1 MTGTPW
7 ALAYDS
13 MCAPTPESSASTTS
27 TVAPLV
33 MSVWASLNWVASLP
47 SAFCT
52 TYCDD
57 LSPAFWKDSF
67 RYGASNSTYRVD
79 DTVSGRITATLP
91 LPLAARGLSVAMAE
105 NVLSIWLSESC
116 GTAALLLL
124 LLPEEPLDELPQAAT
139 TRAALPATAVSA
151 TLLVIECKGATSLWA
166 GTCQGCAAHRLS
178 LSVVHPDLSGKTVR
192 PQG

>member
-33 MSVWASLNWVASLP
+33 MAVWASLNWVASLP
-47 SAFCT
+47 SAFSPV
-52 TYCDD
+52 YCVD

-79 DTVSGRITATLP
+79 DTVSGRITVTLP
-91 LPLAARGLSVAMAE
+91 LPLAARGLSVVMAANE
-105 NVLSIWLSESC
+105 LVIWLSDSF
-116 GTAALLLL
+116 GTDELV
-124 LLPEEPLDELPQAAT
+124 LLPEPPDELLPQAAM
-139 TRAALPATAVSA
+139 TRAAVPGAGGRAHFFVHGWKRTTPA
-151 TLLVIECKGATSLWA
+151 
-166 GTCQGCAAHRLS
+166 
-178 LSVVHPDLSGKTVR
+178 
-192 PQG
+192 

>member
-79 DTVSGRITATLP
+79 DTVSGRITATEP
-91 LPLAARGLSVAMAE
+91 LPADV
-105 NVLSIWLSESC
+105 
-116 GTAALLLL
+116 T
-124 LLPEEPLDELPQAAT
+124 
-139 TRAALPATAVSA
+139 
-151 TLLVIECKGATSLWA
+151 
-166 GTCQGCAAHRLS
+166 
-178 LSVVHPDLSGKTVR
+178 DLSCAIAEKELLRSPTEME
-192 PQG
+192 